1 MKNFSTGRLSRLFN
15 AVIPECFY
23 WGSQP
28 LKNTT
33 RFPSPAGRNPFGND
47 VARGYLRGFTLI
59 ELLVVVLIIGI
70 LSAIALP
77 QYTTA
82 VEKARAAEAVQ
93 NISTMEKQIDLYIL
107 ENGMPNS
114 QVYYGDFAS
123 VTFPGNGPHYVTK
136 NFDYFPSITTGGGDI
151 EVVRRYPNGNEMY
164 TFYSTTKPNAYN
176 GNSPTGGWYRACITQ
191 ADDIGRKVCRQFEGA
206 GWKYADGEL

>member
-1 MKNFSTGRLSRLFN
+1 MKNRSTGHLS
-15 AVIPECFY
+15 
-23 WGSQP
+23 
-28 LKNTT
+28 
-33 RFPSPAGRNPFGND
+33 
-47 VARGYLRGFTLI
+47 GFTLI

-93 NISTMEKQIDLYIL
+93 NIAMMEKQIDLYIM
-107 ENGMPNS
+107 ENGIPS
-114 QVYYGDFAS
+114 SGQVCYGEFAS
-123 VTFPGNGPHYVTK
+123 ATLPSDNPCLYETK
-136 NFDYFPSITTGGGDI
+136 NFDYSSSVHRFGGDI

-164 TFYSTTKPNAYN
+164 TFYSSTKPNGYN
-176 GNSPTGGWYRACITQ
+176 DDSPTGGWYRACITQ
-191 ADDIGRKVCRQFEGA
+191 TDDIGRKVCRQFEGA

>member
-1 MKNFSTGRLSRLFN
+1 MKNRSTGHLS
-15 AVIPECFY
+15 
-23 WGSQP
+23 
-28 LKNTT
+28 
-33 RFPSPAGRNPFGND
+33 
-47 VARGYLRGFTLI
+47 GFTLI

-93 NISTMEKQIDLYIL
+93 NIAMMEKQIDLYIM
-107 ENGMPNS
+107 ENGIPS
-114 QVYYGDFAS
+114 SGQVCYGEFAS
-123 VTFPGNGPHYVTK
+123 ATLPSDNPCLYETK
-136 NFDYFPSITTGGGDI
+136 NFDYSSSVHRFGGEI

-164 TFYSTTKPNAYN
+164 TFYSSTEPNGYN
-176 GNSPTGGWYRACITQ
+176 DDSPTGGWYRACITQ
-191 ADDIGRKVCRQFEGA
+191 MDDIGRKVCRQFEGA